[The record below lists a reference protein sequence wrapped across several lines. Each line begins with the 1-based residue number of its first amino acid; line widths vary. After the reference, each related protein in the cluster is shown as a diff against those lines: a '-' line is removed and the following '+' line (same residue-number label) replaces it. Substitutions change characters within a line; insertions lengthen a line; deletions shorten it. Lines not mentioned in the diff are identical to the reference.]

1 MFSAT
6 VAALLAVSVPSVV
19 QNPQDASAFYLA
31 HIYQELSTQPNG
43 SQPAIPSNL
52 SNPTDPFIP
61 PTSAVWINGLWFLSL
76 VISLTC
82 ALLATLVQQWAR
94 RYLKGAHPD
103 YKPRNR
109 ARIRAFYK
117 HGVDKL
123 HIPWTMEAVPMLLH
137 LSLFLFFAGLS
148 VFLFGIH
155 HSIFKVVTAWIAL
168 CLILYACLTVL
179 PIIHKNSPYSTPL
192 SALASFCLTGMRY
205 VFFQFLQ
212 RFFRLL
218 QRLFRLLQRK
228 FPQIGSSISIYMLLS
243 GPRAIY
249 LYDFFSHSMSETA
262 EEFAFRLPPD
272 IDHRSLSWTFESLDE
287 DTNLEKFFEGLPHL
301 CDSETGKELDL
312 QQGFIQPNK
321 QRLSSALI
329 GLMNHTL
336 SSNLVTEFVKRRRMI
351 ICTKAVESTSLLG
364 PWWFLRR
371 VLHGDWSKFLECIE
385 FGLFV
390 QTWKNIVDKVPS
402 FYAQCVAA
410 LTISIVRDR
419 DRDERWFQLASD
431 LLKVQKPVVHIYIKH
446 GDSMQLAIATFIAR
460 RTVQTYSGSVERYRE
475 DILDASSK
483 TLETVGKLNIRGT
496 LPDLQHE
503 FCGLWNQLVHTA
515 QTDQR
520 LHHVFVSKKTLKN
533 IRKIYIALHESSD
546 RPPTA
551 FYTTTDDRDPVL
563 DDSMSYPRCTND
575 DHHPSPVPDL
585 RFDEPADV
593 TDATNLI
600 SMPVPTVP
608 YPYSSAWPPLLRPS
622 SPPGTSNY
630 DTPADPVLAAPPL
643 NVTMPFPEP
652 QVPIISYAW
661 RIPGEETSQ
670 SLPPPQGPSPPGT
683 STPTPSPPLQSSPPQ
698 SPPPR
703 LSSSSPPPPSSSST
717 PHLPPPPGSPPAGPA
732 SSASSFHLGDVYT
745 QHS

>member
-1 MFSAT
+1 
-6 VAALLAVSVPSVV
+6 
-19 QNPQDASAFYLA
+19 
-31 HIYQELSTQPNG
+31 
-43 SQPAIPSNL
+43 
-52 SNPTDPFIP
+52 
-61 PTSAVWINGLWFLSL
+61 
-76 VISLTC
+76 
-82 ALLATLVQQWAR
+82 
-94 RYLKGAHPD
+94 
-103 YKPRNR
+103 
-109 ARIRAFYK
+109 
-117 HGVDKL
+117 
-123 HIPWTMEAVPMLLH
+123 MLL
-137 LSLFLFFAGLS
+137 
-148 VFLFGIH
+148 
-155 HSIFKVVTAWIAL
+155 
-168 CLILYACLTVL
+168 
-179 PIIHKNSPYSTPL
+179 N
-192 SALASFCLTGMRY
+192 
-205 VFFQFLQ
+205 
-212 RFFRLL
+212 
-218 QRLFRLLQRK
+218 
-228 FPQIGSSISIYMLLS
+228 

-287 DTNLEKFFEGLPHL
+287 DTDIEKFFEGLPHI
-301 CDSETGKELDL
+301 CDSETGRELDL

-371 VLHGDWSKFLECIE
+371 VLDGDWSKFLECIE

-390 QTWKNIVDKVPS
+390 QAWKNIVDKVPS

-410 LTISIVRDR
+410 LTFSIVRDR
-419 DRDERWFQLASD
+419 DRDERWFQLASN
-431 LLKVQKPVVHIYIKH
+431 LLNVQKSVLHIYIKH
-446 GDSMQLAIATFIAR
+446 GDSILLAIATFIAR
-460 RTVQTYSGSVERYRE
+460 RTVQTYSGSVERHRE

-483 TLETVGKLNIRGT
+483 TLETVCELNIRGT

-520 LHHVFVSKKTLKN
+520 PHHVFVSKKTLKN

-593 TDATNLI
+593 TDAPNLI
-600 SMPVPTVP
+600 SMPIPAVP
-608 YPYSSAWPPLLRPS
+608 YPYPSGWPPLLRPS
-622 SPPGTSNY
+622 SPPGPSNY
-630 DTPADPVLAAPPL
+630 DTPADPVSAAPPL

-652 QVPIISYAW
+652 QVPIISYGW
-661 RIPGEETSQ
+661 SIPGEETAQ
-670 SLPPPQGPSPPGT
+670 SPPPPQGPSPPA
-683 STPTPSPPLQSSPPQ
+683 PSPPLQSSPPQ
-698 SPPPR
+698 SPPPQSS
-703 LSSSSPPPPSSSST
+703 SSSSPPPPSSSPPAP